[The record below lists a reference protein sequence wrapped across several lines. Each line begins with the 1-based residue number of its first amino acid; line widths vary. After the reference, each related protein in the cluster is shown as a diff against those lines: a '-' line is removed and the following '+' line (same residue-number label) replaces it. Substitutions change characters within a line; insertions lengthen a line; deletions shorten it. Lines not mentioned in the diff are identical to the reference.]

1 LIVGSNT
8 ASDSV
13 NVERV
18 CVQGNLKQ
26 YLVSASDGVTG
37 LRPPSTAERVCM
49 CRAVVLAMK
58 HIASMKLV
66 HGDLAARNLLVT
78 SNFDVKVS
86 NASLCIDV
94 FSHEYI
100 VHHRRPLP
108 LRWAAPETVV
118 QPGDRPTTSADAWA
132 FGVVIWELFTPH
144 CPLPLADRSDAEVLQ
159 MLESLASTSASTGAK
174 YLLACPLNCPEPV
187 WDIARRCMARS
198 PAARPKFPDILSVL
212 DDMNFLD
219 DSQV

>member
-1 LIVGSNT
+1 
-8 ASDSV
+8 
-13 NVERV
+13 
-18 CVQGNLKQ
+18 VQGNLKQ

-37 LRPPSTAERVCM
+37 LRPPSSAERLSM
-49 CRAVVLAMK
+49 CRSVVLAMK

-66 HGDLAARNLLVT
+66 HGDLAARNLLVS

-86 NASLCIDV
+86 NSSLCVDL

-118 QPGDRPTTSADAWA
+118 QPGDRLTTSADVWA
-132 FGVVIWELFTPH
+132 FGVVVWELFTPH
-144 CPLPLADRSDAEVLQ
+144 CPLPLADRSDAEVLA
-159 MLESLASTSASTGAK
+159 MLESLASASASVK
-174 YLLACPLNCPEPV
+174 CLLAC
-187 WDIARRCMARS
+187 
-198 PAARPKFPDILSVL
+198 ARPKFSDILTIL